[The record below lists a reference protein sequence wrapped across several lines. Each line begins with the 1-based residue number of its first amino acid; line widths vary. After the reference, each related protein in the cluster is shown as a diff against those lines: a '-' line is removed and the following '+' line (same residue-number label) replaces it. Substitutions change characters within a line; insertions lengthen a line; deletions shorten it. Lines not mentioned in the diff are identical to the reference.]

1 LASIPPWAV
10 GGALIIVGALMAK
23 SLANL
28 NWNKVSHAVSGFL
41 TVMVMPLTYSI
52 AYGLL
57 AGIGAYVVME
67 STFWM
72 LSLIGI
78 KLPVDEENADTSMGN
93 ETKMIEEDVKKTVD
107 EDEKLKQRDDF
118 EEFLTS
124 LQAEK

>member
-1 LASIPPWAV
+1 
-10 GGALIIVGALMAK
+10 
-23 SLANL
+23 
-28 NWNKVSHAVSGFL
+28 
-41 TVMVMPLTYSI
+41 MVMPLTYSI